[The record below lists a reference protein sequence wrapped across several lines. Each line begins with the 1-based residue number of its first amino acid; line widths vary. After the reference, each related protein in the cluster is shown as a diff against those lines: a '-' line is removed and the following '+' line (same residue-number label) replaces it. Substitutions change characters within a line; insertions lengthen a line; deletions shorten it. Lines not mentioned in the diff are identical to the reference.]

1 MFDVIFNLAFF
12 MVLVGGIVFMVS
24 FAGCIGALR
33 ENMCFLKLYSICL
46 LLFFL
51 AEMGLA
57 ALGRILHYY
66 RHCKSSMCSLL
77 MLMVSFAGCIGALWE
92 NMRFL
97 KLYSICLLL
106 FFLAEMVLAA
116 LGRTLSLSTLQE

>member
-51 AEMGLA
+51 AEMALA
-57 ALGRILHYY
+57 ALGEIKKKAIYLWFCYLDD
-66 RHCKSSMCSLL
+66 SV
-77 MLMVSFAGCIGALWE
+77 VS
-92 NMRFL
+92 NVV
-97 KLYSICLLL
+97 Y
-106 FFLAEMVLAA
+106 VD
-116 LGRTLSLSTLQE
+116 